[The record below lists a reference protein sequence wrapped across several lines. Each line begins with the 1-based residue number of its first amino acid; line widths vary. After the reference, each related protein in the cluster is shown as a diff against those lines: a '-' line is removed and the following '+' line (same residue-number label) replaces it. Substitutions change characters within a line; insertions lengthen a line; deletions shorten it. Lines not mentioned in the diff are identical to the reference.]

1 MLLEAFILTSMEK
14 LAPFFEAYSEK
25 VKRRR
30 NEVGMTISALSERS
44 GVPYSNVS
52 RVNSGVQAN
61 PLLYNEAAI
70 ADTLGLSLDALFG
83 LAQPAGSPSELQER
97 NHQLELE
104 NAKLVTTNEA
114 QKAQIRSTHTIC
126 YVLVF
131 FCIMLTLSLIVY
143 LMIDSQITNAGIIRG
158 GRLSGAAWVFIGL
171 IVASVVAAG
180 ITILRIIRKE
190 NQHEEDQSP
199 RS

>member
-1 MLLEAFILTSMEK
+1 MTSMEK
-14 LAPFFEAYSEK
+14 LAPYFEAYSEK

-30 NEVGMTISALSERS
+30 NEVGMTISALSDKS

-70 ADTLGLSLDALFG
+70 ADTLGLSLDDLCG
-83 LAQPAGSPSELQER
+83 LDHAAGSQSELQER
-97 NHQLELE
+97 NYTLEID
-104 NAKLVTTNEA
+104 NAKLTATTKA
-114 QKAQIRSTHTIC
+114 QTAQIRSIHAVC

-131 FCIMLTLSLIVY
+131 FCLVLAMSLVVY
-143 LMIDSQITNAGIIRG
+143 LVIDSQVTDAGIIRG
-158 GRLSGAAWVFIGL
+158 GKLSIMAWAFIGL
-171 IVASVVAAG
+171 IVSAVIAVG
-180 ITILRIIRKE
+180 VTISHIIRKE
-190 NQHEEDQSP
+190 SRNEESQSP

>member
-1 MLLEAFILTSMEK
+1 MTSMEK

-30 NEVGMTISALSERS
+30 NEVGMTISALSDKS

-70 ADTLGLSLDALFG
+70 ADTLGLSLDDLFG
-83 LAQPAGSPSELQER
+83 LDHAVGSQSELQAKA
-97 NHQLELE
+97 HELE
-104 NAKLVTTNEA
+104 VENARLTATNEV
-114 QKAQIRSTHTIC
+114 QRTQIKSVHSIC
-126 YVLVF
+126 YILVF
-131 FCIMLTLSLIVY
+131 FCVFLAMSIIAY
-143 LMIDSQITNAGIIRG
+143 LVFDAKVKNAGLIQD
-158 GRLSGAAWVFIGL
+158 GRLSIAAVVFICL
-171 IVASVVAAG
+171 IVASIVTAG
-180 ITILRIIRKE
+180 IAIVHIIRKE
-190 NQHEEDQSP
+190 NQHEESQSP

>member
-1 MLLEAFILTSMEK
+1 MTSMEK
-14 LAPFFEAYSEK
+14 LAPYFEAYSEK

-30 NEVGMTISALSERS
+30 NEVGMTISALSDKS

-70 ADTLGLSLDALFG
+70 ADTLGLSLDDLCG
-83 LAQPAGSPSELQER
+83 LDHAAGSQSELQER
-97 NHQLELE
+97 NYTLEID
-104 NAKLVTTNEA
+104 NAKLTATTKA
-114 QKAQIRSTHTIC
+114 QAAQIRSIHAVC

-131 FCIMLTLSLIVY
+131 FCLVLVMSLVVY
-143 LMIDSQITNAGIIRG
+143 LVIDSQITDAGIIRG
-158 GRLSGAAWVFIGL
+158 GKLSIMAWAFIGL
-171 IVASVVAAG
+171 IVAAIIAVGV
-180 ITILRIIRKE
+180 TISHIIRKE
-190 NQHEEDQSP
+190 SRNEESESP

>member
-1 MLLEAFILTSMEK
+1 MTSMEK

-70 ADTLGLSLDALFG
+70 ADTLGLSLDDLCG
-83 LAQPAGSPSELQER
+83 LDHAAGSQSELQER
-97 NHQLELE
+97 NYTLEID
-104 NAKLVTTNEA
+104 NAKLTATTKA
-114 QKAQIRSTHTIC
+114 QAAQIRSIHAVC

-131 FCIMLTLSLIVY
+131 FCLVLAMSLVVY
-143 LMIDSQITNAGIIRG
+143 LVIDSQVTDAGIIRG
-158 GRLSGAAWVFIGL
+158 GKLSIMAWAFIGL
-171 IVASVVAAG
+171 IVAAVIAVG
-180 ITILRIIRKE
+180 VTISHIIRKE
-190 NQHEEDQSP
+190 NQHEESQSP

>member
-1 MLLEAFILTSMEK
+1 MEAFVLTSMEK

-30 NEVGMTISALSERS
+30 NEVGMTISALSDKS

-70 ADTLGLSLDALFG
+70 ADTLGLSLDDLCG
-83 LAQPAGSPSELQER
+83 LDHAAGSQSELQER
-97 NHQLELE
+97 NYTLEID
-104 NAKLVTTNEA
+104 NAKLTATTKA
-114 QKAQIRSTHTIC
+114 QAAQIRSIHAVC

-131 FCIMLTLSLIVY
+131 FCLVLAMSLVVY
-143 LMIDSQITNAGIIRG
+143 LVIDSQVTDAGIIRG
-158 GRLSGAAWVFIGL
+158 GKLSIMALAFIGL
-171 IVASVVAAG
+171 IVAAVIAVG
-180 ITILRIIRKE
+180 VTISHIIRKE
-190 NQHEEDQSP
+190 SRNEESQSP

>member
-1 MLLEAFILTSMEK
+1 MTSMEK
-14 LAPFFEAYSEK
+14 LAPYFEAYSEK

-30 NEVGMTISALSERS
+30 NEVGMTISALSDKS

-70 ADTLGLSLDALFG
+70 ADTLGLSLDDLCG
-83 LAQPAGSPSELQER
+83 LDHAAGSQSELQER
-97 NHQLELE
+97 NYTLEID
-104 NAKLVTTNEA
+104 NAKLTATTKA
-114 QKAQIRSTHTIC
+114 QTAQIRSIHAVC

-131 FCIMLTLSLIVY
+131 FCLVLAMSLVVY
-143 LMIDSQITNAGIIRG
+143 LVIDSQVTDAGIIRG
-158 GRLSGAAWVFIGL
+158 GKLSIMAWAFIGL
-171 IVASVVAAG
+171 IVAAVIAVG
-180 ITILRIIRKE
+180 VTISHIIRKE
-190 NQHEEDQSP
+190 SRNEESESP

>member
-1 MLLEAFILTSMEK
+1 MTSMEK

-70 ADTLGLSLDALFG
+70 ADTLGLSLDDLCG
-83 LAQPAGSPSELQER
+83 LDHAVGSQSELQER
-97 NHQLELE
+97 NYTLEID
-104 NAKLVTTNEA
+104 NAKLTATTKA
-114 QKAQIRSTHTIC
+114 QAAQIRSIHAVC

-131 FCIMLTLSLIVY
+131 FCLVLAMSLVVY
-143 LMIDSQITNAGIIRG
+143 LVIDSQVTDAGIIRG
-158 GRLSGAAWVFIGL
+158 GKLSIMAWAFIGL
-171 IVASVVAAG
+171 IVAAVIAVG
-180 ITILRIIRKE
+180 VTISHIIRKE
-190 NQHEEDQSP
+190 SRNEESQSP

>member
-1 MLLEAFILTSMEK
+1 MTSMEK
-14 LAPFFEAYSEK
+14 LAPYFEAYSEK

-30 NEVGMTISALSERS
+30 NEVGMTISALSDKS

-70 ADTLGLSLDALFG
+70 ADTLGLSLDDLCG
-83 LAQPAGSPSELQER
+83 LDHAAGSQSELQER
-97 NHQLELE
+97 NYTLEID
-104 NAKLVTTNEA
+104 NAKLTATTKA
-114 QKAQIRSTHTIC
+114 QAAQIRSIHAVC

-131 FCIMLTLSLIVY
+131 FCLVLAMSLVVY
-143 LMIDSQITNAGIIRG
+143 LVIDSQVTDAGIIRG
-158 GRLSGAAWVFIGL
+158 GKLSIMAWALIGL
-171 IVASVVAAG
+171 IVAAVIAAG
-180 ITILRIIRKE
+180 VTISHIIRKE
-190 NQHEEDQSP
+190 SKNEEGQSP

>member
-1 MLLEAFILTSMEK
+1 MEAFVLTSMEK

-70 ADTLGLSLDALFG
+70 ADTLGLSLDDLCG
-83 LAQPAGSPSELQER
+83 LDHAAGSQSELQER
-97 NHQLELE
+97 NYTLEID
-104 NAKLVTTNEA
+104 NAKLTATTKA
-114 QKAQIRSTHTIC
+114 QAAQIRSIHAVC

-131 FCIMLTLSLIVY
+131 FCLVLAMSLVVY
-143 LMIDSQITNAGIIRG
+143 LVIDSQVTDAGIIRG
-158 GRLSGAAWVFIGL
+158 GKLSIMAWAFIGL
-171 IVASVVAAG
+171 IVAAVIAVG
-180 ITILRIIRKE
+180 VTISHIIRKE
-190 NQHEEDQSP
+190 SRNEESQSP

>member
-1 MLLEAFILTSMEK
+1 MEAFILTSMEK

-70 ADTLGLSLDALFG
+70 ADTLGLSLDDLCG
-83 LAQPAGSPSELQER
+83 LDHAAGSQSELQER
-97 NHQLELE
+97 NYTLEID
-104 NAKLVTTNEA
+104 NAKLTATTRA
-114 QKAQIRSTHTIC
+114 QAAQIRSIHAVC

-131 FCIMLTLSLIVY
+131 FCLVLAMSLVVY
-143 LMIDSQITNAGIIRG
+143 LVIDSQVTDAGIIRG
-158 GRLSGAAWVFIGL
+158 GKLSIMAWAFIGL
-171 IVASVVAAG
+171 IVAAVIAVG
-180 ITILRIIRKE
+180 VTISHIIRKE
-190 NQHEEDQSP
+190 NQHEESQSP

>member
-1 MLLEAFILTSMEK
+1 
-14 LAPFFEAYSEK
+14 
-25 VKRRR
+25 
-30 NEVGMTISALSERS
+30 MTISALSERS

-83 LAQPAGSPSELQER
+83 LAQPADSPIELQER

-158 GRLSGAAWVFIGL
+158 GRLSGAAWAFICL

>member
-1 MLLEAFILTSMEK
+1 MTSMEK

-70 ADTLGLSLDALFG
+70 ADTLGLSLDDLCG
-83 LAQPAGSPSELQER
+83 LDHAAGSQSELQER
-97 NHQLELE
+97 NYMLEID
-104 NAKLVTTNEA
+104 NAKLTATTKA
-114 QKAQIRSTHTIC
+114 QASQIRSIHAVC

-131 FCIMLTLSLIVY
+131 FCLVLAMSLVVY
-143 LMIDSQITNAGIIRG
+143 LVIDSQVTDAGIIRG
-158 GRLSGAAWVFIGL
+158 GKLSIMAWAFIGL
-171 IVASVVAAG
+171 IVAAVIAVG
-180 ITILRIIRKE
+180 VTISHIIRKE
-190 NQHEEDQSP
+190 SRNEESQSP

>member
-1 MLLEAFILTSMEK
+1 MTSMEK

-30 NEVGMTISALSERS
+30 NEVGMTISALSEMS

-70 ADTLGLSLDALFG
+70 ADTLGLSLDALCG
-83 LAQPAGSPSELQER
+83 LAKPAGSPSELQER

-114 QKAQIRSTHTIC
+114 QKAQIRSTHTMPGQTSSRWSSSPPKDKPAC
-126 YVLVF
+126 CHKPSHKPCSLPSRYPARHRESLPVL
-131 FCIMLTLSLIVY
+131 
-143 LMIDSQITNAGIIRG
+143 
-158 GRLSGAAWVFIGL
+158 W
-171 IVASVVAAG
+171 
-180 ITILRIIRKE
+180 
-190 NQHEEDQSP
+190 HP
-199 RS
+199 

>member
-30 NEVGMTISALSERS
+30 NEVGMTISALSDKS

-70 ADTLGLSLDALFG
+70 ADTLGLSLDALCG
-83 LAQPAGSPSELQER
+83 LDHAAGSQSELQER
-97 NHQLELE
+97 NYTLEID
-104 NAKLVTTNEA
+104 NAKLTATTKA
-114 QKAQIRSTHTIC
+114 QAAQIRSIHAVC

-131 FCIMLTLSLIVY
+131 FCLVLAMSLVVY
-143 LMIDSQITNAGIIRG
+143 LVIDSQVTGAGIIRG
-158 GRLSGAAWVFIGL
+158 GKLSIMAWAFIGL
-171 IVASVVAAG
+171 IVAAVIAVG
-180 ITILRIIRKE
+180 VTISHIIRKE
-190 NQHEEDQSP
+190 SRNEESQSP

>member
-1 MLLEAFILTSMEK
+1 MTSMEK

-70 ADTLGLSLDALFG
+70 ADTLGLSLDDLCG
-83 LAQPAGSPSELQER
+83 LDHAVGSQNELQVRAR
-97 NHQLELE
+97 NLEIE
-104 NAKLVTTNEA
+104 NASLTAINKV
-114 QKAQIRSTHTIC
+114 QRAQIKSVHSLC
-126 YVLVF
+126 YILVF
-131 FCIMLTLSLIVY
+131 FCVFFAMSIIAY
-143 LMIDSQITNAGIIRG
+143 LVFDAEVKNAGLIQG
-158 GRLSGAAWVFIGL
+158 GKLSIAALAFICL
-171 IVASVVAAG
+171 IVAAIVTAG
-180 ITILRIIRKE
+180 ITIVRIIRKE
-190 NQHEEDQSP
+190 NQHEESQSP

>member
-1 MLLEAFILTSMEK
+1 MTSMEK

-70 ADTLGLSLDALFG
+70 ADTLGLSLDDLCG
-83 LAQPAGSPSELQER
+83 LDHAAGSQSELQER
-97 NHQLELE
+97 NYTLEID
-104 NAKLVTTNEA
+104 NAKLTATTKA
-114 QKAQIRSTHTIC
+114 QAAQIRSIHAVC

-131 FCIMLTLSLIVY
+131 FCLVLAMSLVVY
-143 LMIDSQITNAGIIRG
+143 LVIDSQVTDAGIIRG
-158 GRLSGAAWVFIGL
+158 GKLSIMAWAFIGL
-171 IVASVVAAG
+171 IVAAVIAVG
-180 ITILRIIRKE
+180 VTISHIIRKE
-190 NQHEEDQSP
+190 SRNEESQSP

>member
-1 MLLEAFILTSMEK
+1 MEAFVLTSMEK

-70 ADTLGLSLDALFG
+70 ADTLGLSLDDLFG
-83 LAQPAGSPSELQER
+83 LDHAVGSQSELQDR
-97 NHQLELE
+97 VHNLEVE
-104 NAKLVTTNEA
+104 NARLTATD
-114 QKAQIRSTHTIC
+114 KAQREQIKSVHSIC
-126 YVLVF
+126 YILVF
-131 FCIMLTLSLIVY
+131 FCVFFAMSIIAY
-143 LMIDSQITNAGIIRG
+143 LVFDAKVKNAGLIQG
-158 GRLSGAAWVFIGL
+158 GKLSIAALVFICL
-171 IVASVVAAG
+171 IVASIVTAG
-180 ITILRIIRKE
+180 IAIVRIIRKE
-190 NQHEEDQSP
+190 NQHEESQSP

>member
-1 MLLEAFILTSMEK
+1 MEAFILTSMEK

-30 NEVGMTISALSERS
+30 NEVGMTISALSEKS

-70 ADTLGLSLDALFG
+70 ADTLGLSLDALCG
-83 LAQPAGSPSELQER
+83 LDHAAGGQSELQER
-97 NHQLELE
+97 NYTLEID
-104 NAKLVTTNEA
+104 NAKLTATTKA
-114 QKAQIRSTHTIC
+114 QAAQIRSIHAVC

-131 FCIMLTLSLIVY
+131 FCLVLAMSLVVY
-143 LMIDSQITNAGIIRG
+143 LVIDSQVTDAGIIRG
-158 GRLSGAAWVFIGL
+158 GKLSIMAWAFIGL
-171 IVASVVAAG
+171 IVAAVIAVG
-180 ITILRIIRKE
+180 VTISHIIRKE
-190 NQHEEDQSP
+190 SRNEESQSP

>member
-1 MLLEAFILTSMEK
+1 MTSMEK

-70 ADTLGLSLDALFG
+70 ADTLGLSLDDLCG
-83 LAQPAGSPSELQER
+83 LDHAAGSQSELQER
-97 NHQLELE
+97 NYTLEID
-104 NAKLVTTNEA
+104 NAKLTATTKA
-114 QKAQIRSTHTIC
+114 QAAQIRSIHAVC

-131 FCIMLTLSLIVY
+131 FCLVLAMSLVVY
-143 LMIDSQITNAGIIRG
+143 LVIDSQVTDAGIIRG
-158 GRLSGAAWVFIGL
+158 GKLSIMAWAFIGL
-171 IVASVVAAG
+171 IVAAVIAVG
-180 ITILRIIRKE
+180 VTISHIIRKE
-190 NQHEEDQSP
+190 DQHEESQSP

>member
-1 MLLEAFILTSMEK
+1 MTSMEK
-14 LAPFFEAYSEK
+14 LAPFFEAYSER

-70 ADTLGLSLDALFG
+70 ADTLGLSLDDLCG
-83 LAQPAGSPSELQER
+83 LDHAAGSQSELQER
-97 NHQLELE
+97 NYTLEID
-104 NAKLVTTNEA
+104 NAKLTATTKA
-114 QKAQIRSTHTIC
+114 QAAQIRSIHAVC

-131 FCIMLTLSLIVY
+131 FCLVLAMSLVVY
-143 LMIDSQITNAGIIRG
+143 LVIDSQVTDAGIIRG
-158 GRLSGAAWVFIGL
+158 GKLSIMAWAFIGL
-171 IVASVVAAG
+171 IVAAVIAVG
-180 ITILRIIRKE
+180 VTISHIIRKE
-190 NQHEEDQSP
+190 SRNEESQSP

>member
-1 MLLEAFILTSMEK
+1 MTSMEK
-14 LAPFFEAYSEK
+14 LAPFFEAYLEK

-70 ADTLGLSLDALFG
+70 ADTLGLSLDDLCG
-83 LAQPAGSPSELQER
+83 LDHAAGSQSELQER
-97 NHQLELE
+97 NYTLEID
-104 NAKLVTTNEA
+104 NAKLTATTKA
-114 QKAQIRSTHTIC
+114 QAAQIRSIHAVC

-131 FCIMLTLSLIVY
+131 FCLVLAMSLVVY
-143 LMIDSQITNAGIIRG
+143 LVIDSQVTDAGIIRG
-158 GRLSGAAWVFIGL
+158 GKLSIMAWAFIGL
-171 IVASVVAAG
+171 IVAAVIAVG
-180 ITILRIIRKE
+180 VTISHIIRKE
-190 NQHEEDQSP
+190 NQHEESQSP

>member
-1 MLLEAFILTSMEK
+1 MTSMEK
-14 LAPFFEAYSEK
+14 LAPYFEAYSEK

-30 NEVGMTISALSERS
+30 NEVGMTISALSDKS

-70 ADTLGLSLDALFG
+70 ADTLGLSLDDLCG
-83 LAQPAGSPSELQER
+83 LDHAAGSQSELQER
-97 NHQLELE
+97 NYTLEID
-104 NAKLVTTNEA
+104 NAKLTATTKA
-114 QKAQIRSTHTIC
+114 QAAQIRSIHAVC

-131 FCIMLTLSLIVY
+131 FCLVLAMSLVVY
-143 LMIDSQITNAGIIRG
+143 LVIDSQVTDAGIIRG
-158 GRLSGAAWVFIGL
+158 GKLSIMAWALIGL
-171 IVASVVAAG
+171 IVAAVIAVG
-180 ITILRIIRKE
+180 VTISHIIRKE
-190 NQHEEDQSP
+190 SRNEESQSP

>member
-1 MLLEAFILTSMEK
+1 MTSMEK

-30 NEVGMTISALSERS
+30 NEVGMTISALSEKS

-70 ADTLGLSLDALFG
+70 ADTLGLSLDALCG
-83 LAQPAGSPSELQER
+83 LDHAAGGQSELQER
-97 NHQLELE
+97 NYTLEID
-104 NAKLVTTNEA
+104 NAKLTATTKA
-114 QKAQIRSTHTIC
+114 QAAQIRSIHAVC

-131 FCIMLTLSLIVY
+131 FCLVLAMSLVVY
-143 LMIDSQITNAGIIRG
+143 LVIDSQVTDAGIIRG
-158 GRLSGAAWVFIGL
+158 GKLSIMAWAFIGL
-171 IVASVVAAG
+171 IVAAVIAVG
-180 ITILRIIRKE
+180 VTISHIIRKE
-190 NQHEEDQSP
+190 SRNEESQSP

>member
-1 MLLEAFILTSMEK
+1 MTSMEK

-30 NEVGMTISALSERS
+30 NEVGMTISALSDKS

-70 ADTLGLSLDALFG
+70 ADTLGLSLDDLCG
-83 LAQPAGSPSELQER
+83 LDHAAGSQSELQER
-97 NHQLELE
+97 NYTLEID
-104 NAKLVTTNEA
+104 NAKLTATTKA
-114 QKAQIRSTHTIC
+114 QAAQIRSIHAVC

-131 FCIMLTLSLIVY
+131 FCLVLAMSLVIY
-143 LMIDSQITNAGIIRG
+143 LVIDSQVTDAGIIRG
-158 GRLSGAAWVFIGL
+158 GKLSIMAWAFIGL
-171 IVASVVAAG
+171 IVAAVIAVG
-180 ITILRIIRKE
+180 ITISHIIRKE
-190 NQHEEDQSP
+190 SRNEESQSP

>member
-1 MLLEAFILTSMEK
+1 MTSMEK
-14 LAPFFEAYSEK
+14 LAPYFEAYSEK

-30 NEVGMTISALSERS
+30 NEVGMTISALSDKS

-70 ADTLGLSLDALFG
+70 ADTLGLSLDDLCG
-83 LAQPAGSPSELQER
+83 LDHAAGSQSELQER
-97 NHQLELE
+97 NYTLEID
-104 NAKLVTTNEA
+104 NAKLTATTKA
-114 QKAQIRSTHTIC
+114 QTAQIRSIHAVC

-131 FCIMLTLSLIVY
+131 FCLVLAMSLVVY
-143 LMIDSQITNAGIIRG
+143 LVIDSQVTDAGIIRG
-158 GRLSGAAWVFIGL
+158 GKLSIMAWAFIGL
-171 IVASVVAAG
+171 IVTAVIAVG
-180 ITILRIIRKE
+180 VTISHIIRKE
-190 NQHEEDQSP
+190 SRNEESQSP

>member
-1 MLLEAFILTSMEK
+1 MTSMEK

-70 ADTLGLSLDALFG
+70 ADTLGLSLDDLFG
-83 LAQPAGSPSELQER
+83 LDHAVGSQSELQDR
-97 NHQLELE
+97 VHNLEVE
-104 NAKLVTTNEA
+104 NARLTATD
-114 QKAQIRSTHTIC
+114 KAQREQIKSVHSIC
-126 YVLVF
+126 YILVF
-131 FCIMLTLSLIVY
+131 FCVFFAMSIIAYLVFDAKVKNVGLIQDGKLSI
-143 LMIDSQITNAGIIRG
+143 
-158 GRLSGAAWVFIGL
+158 AALVFICL
-171 IVASVVAAG
+171 IVASIVTAG
-180 ITILRIIRKE
+180 IAIVRIIRKE
-190 NQHEEDQSP
+190 NQHEESQSP

>member
-1 MLLEAFILTSMEK
+1 MTSMEK
-14 LAPFFEAYSEK
+14 LAPYFEAYSEK

-30 NEVGMTISALSERS
+30 NEVGMTISALSDKS

-70 ADTLGLSLDALFG
+70 ADTLGLSLDNLCG
-83 LAQPAGSPSELQER
+83 LDHAAGSQSELQER
-97 NHQLELE
+97 NYTLEID
-104 NAKLVTTNEA
+104 NAKLTATTKA
-114 QKAQIRSTHTIC
+114 QAAQIRSIHAVC

-131 FCIMLTLSLIVY
+131 FCLVLAMSLVVY
-143 LMIDSQITNAGIIRG
+143 LVIDSQVTDAGIIRG
-158 GRLSGAAWVFIGL
+158 GKLSIMAWALIGL
-171 IVASVVAAG
+171 IVAAVIAAG
-180 ITILRIIRKE
+180 VTISHIIRKE
-190 NQHEEDQSP
+190 SKNEEGQSP

>member
-1 MLLEAFILTSMEK
+1 M
-14 LAPFFEAYSEK
+14 
-25 VKRRR
+25 
-30 NEVGMTISALSERS
+30 
-44 GVPYSNVS
+44 
-52 RVNSGVQAN
+52 QAN

-70 ADTLGLSLDALFG
+70 ADTLGLSLDVLLG
-83 LAQPAGSPSELQER
+83 LEQPADSPSELQER

-131 FCIMLTLSLIVY
+131 FCIILALSLVVY
-143 LMIDSQITNAGIIRG
+143 LMIDSQVTDAGIIRG
-158 GRLSGAAWVFIGL
+158 GRLSGAAWAFIGL

-190 NQHEEDQSP
+190 NQHEESKSP

>member
-1 MLLEAFILTSMEK
+1 MTSMEK

-30 NEVGMTISALSERS
+30 NEVGMTISALSDKS

-70 ADTLGLSLDALFG
+70 ADTLGLSLDDLCG
-83 LAQPAGSPSELQER
+83 LDHAAGSQSELQER
-97 NHQLELE
+97 NYTLEID
-104 NAKLVTTNEA
+104 NAKLTATTKA
-114 QKAQIRSTHTIC
+114 QAAQIRSIHAVC

-131 FCIMLTLSLIVY
+131 FCLILAMSLVVY
-143 LMIDSQITNAGIIRG
+143 LVIDSQVTDAGIIRG
-158 GRLSGAAWVFIGL
+158 GKLSIMAWAFIGL
-171 IVASVVAAG
+171 IVAAVIAVG
-180 ITILRIIRKE
+180 VTISHIIRKE
-190 NQHEEDQSP
+190 SRNEESQSP

>member
-1 MLLEAFILTSMEK
+1 MTSMEK
-14 LAPFFEAYSEK
+14 LAPYFEAYSEK

-30 NEVGMTISALSERS
+30 NEVGMTISALSDKS

-70 ADTLGLSLDALFG
+70 ADTLGLSLDDLCG
-83 LAQPAGSPSELQER
+83 LDHAAGSQSELQER
-97 NHQLELE
+97 NYTLEID
-104 NAKLVTTNEA
+104 NAKLTATTKA
-114 QKAQIRSTHTIC
+114 QAEQIRSIHAVC

-131 FCIMLTLSLIVY
+131 FCLVLVMSLVVY
-143 LMIDSQITNAGIIRG
+143 LVIDSQITDAGIIRG
-158 GRLSGAAWVFIGL
+158 GKLSIMAWAFIGL
-171 IVASVVAAG
+171 IVAAIIAVGV
-180 ITILRIIRKE
+180 TISHIIRKE
-190 NQHEEDQSP
+190 SRNEESESP

>member
-1 MLLEAFILTSMEK
+1 MTSMEK

-70 ADTLGLSLDALFG
+70 ADTLGLSLDDLCG
-83 LAQPAGSPSELQER
+83 LDHAAGSQSELQER
-97 NHQLELE
+97 NYTLEID
-104 NAKLVTTNEA
+104 NAKLTATTKA
-114 QKAQIRSTHTIC
+114 QAAQIRSIHAVC

-131 FCIMLTLSLIVY
+131 FCLVLAMSLVIY
-143 LMIDSQITNAGIIRG
+143 LVIDSQVTDAGIIRG
-158 GRLSGAAWVFIGL
+158 GKLSIIAWAFIGL
-171 IVASVVAAG
+171 IVAAVIAVG
-180 ITILRIIRKE
+180 VTISHIIRKE
-190 NQHEEDQSP
+190 NQHEESQSP

>member
-1 MLLEAFILTSMEK
+1 MTSMEK

-70 ADTLGLSLDALFG
+70 ADTLGLSLDDLCG
-83 LAQPAGSPSELQER
+83 LDHAAGSQSELQER
-97 NHQLELE
+97 NYTLEID
-104 NAKLVTTNEA
+104 NAKLIATTKA
-114 QKAQIRSTHTIC
+114 QAAQIRSIHAVC

-131 FCIMLTLSLIVY
+131 FCLVLAMSLVVY
-143 LMIDSQITNAGIIRG
+143 LVIDSQVTDAGIIRG
-158 GRLSGAAWVFIGL
+158 GKLSIMAWAFIGL
-171 IVASVVAAG
+171 IVAAVIAVG
-180 ITILRIIRKE
+180 VTISHIIRKE
-190 NQHEEDQSP
+190 SRNEESQSP

>member
-1 MLLEAFILTSMEK
+1 MTSMEK
-14 LAPFFEAYSEK
+14 LAPYFEAYSEK

-30 NEVGMTISALSERS
+30 NEVGMTISALSDKS

-70 ADTLGLSLDALFG
+70 ADTLGLSLDDLCG
-83 LAQPAGSPSELQER
+83 LDHAAGSQSELQER
-97 NHQLELE
+97 NYTLEID
-104 NAKLVTTNEA
+104 NAKLTATTKA
-114 QKAQIRSTHTIC
+114 QTAQIRSIHAVC

-131 FCIMLTLSLIVY
+131 FCLVLAMSLVVY
-143 LMIDSQITNAGIIRG
+143 LVIDSQVTDAGIIRG
-158 GRLSGAAWVFIGL
+158 GKLSIMAWAFIGL
-171 IVASVVAAG
+171 IVAAVIAVG
-180 ITILRIIRKE
+180 VTISHIIRKE
-190 NQHEEDQSP
+190 SRNEESQSP